1 MAALKNMF
9 LFEFRQIQIFVNK
22 GEGEGFH
29 GLDFFDGQDSAGEK
43 ISLRLK
49 HLWVVSKKGI
59 DNFSI

>member
-1 MAALKNMF
+1 MF